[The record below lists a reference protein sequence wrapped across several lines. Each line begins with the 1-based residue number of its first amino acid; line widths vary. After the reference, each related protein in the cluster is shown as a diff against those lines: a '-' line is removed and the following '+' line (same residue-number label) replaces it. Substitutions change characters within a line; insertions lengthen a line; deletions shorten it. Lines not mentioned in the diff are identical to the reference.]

1 MPITYEIR
9 ENGYVIFYVMTDPWT
24 VADLLNNFAA
34 ETVYRDQAGHQVH
47 TLVDLRL
54 VHTAPTSGLI
64 GVRNKVPS
72 LVHPT
77 AGQFVV
83 IGANIFMHMVGQ
95 TIFNLLAFDKGKFVN
110 TEEEAWTFL
119 RSIIPG

>member
-1 MPITYEIR
+1 MPITQEIR

-24 VADLLNNFAA
+24 LPEMLNLFAA
-34 ETVYRDQAGHQVH
+34 ETVYRDQVGHQVH
-47 TLVDLRL
+47 TLVDLTET
-54 VHTAPTSGLI
+54 HTAPASGLI
-64 GVRNKVPS
+64 GMRHKAPS

-83 IGANIFMHMVGQ
+83 IGANTFMHMVGQ
-95 TIFNLLAFDKGKFVN
+95 TIFNLLGFDKGKFVN
-110 TEEEAWTFL
+110 TEEEAWTYL